1 MNIKKESDMRIIGV
15 SGKAESGKTTFSMML
30 KEELERK
37 GYKVLFINYGDFL
50 KFVCSKYYN
59 WNEEKD
65 EIGRRLLQYVGTDR
79 GRVEDEN
86 IWVNMVIS
94 TLKVCQWDYDVAIIG
109 DCRFVNE
116 FEEIEK
122 THWRFDKVRINR
134 TNAYFSELT
143 PEQRKHPS
151 ETSLDNYEKEVTFI
165 ENDGDLEAL
174 RLKARIFIE
183 LKDF

>member
-1 MNIKKESDMRIIGV
+1 MRIIGV

-30 KEELERK
+30 KEELEERD
-37 GYKVLFINYGDFL
+37 YKVLFINYGDFL

-59 WNEEKD
+59 WNGEKD
-65 EIGRRLLQYVGTDR
+65 EFGRHLLQYIGTDR
-79 GRVEDEN
+79 GRAEDEN

-109 DCRFVNE
+109 DCRFINE

-122 THWRFDKVRINR
+122 LNWRFDKVRINR
-134 TNAYFSELT
+134 TNEHLSELT
-143 PEQRKHPS
+143 VEQLKHPS
-151 ETSLDNYEKEVTFI
+151 EISLDNYEKEVTFI
-165 ENDGDLEAL
+165 ENDGSLEAL
-174 RLKARIFIE
+174 RKKARIFIE